1 MDEGQTLFGSYYF
14 DGGTSVVGDLDV
26 ESICEVNVEETLINS
41 VFTDTKQTITG
52 KLVNDFGVVD

>member
-14 DGGTSVVGDLDV
+14 DGRTSVVGDLDV
-26 ESICEVNVEETLINS
+26 ESICGVNVEETLR
-41 VFTDTKQTITG
+41 DTKQTITG